1 MRDKYSSYII
11 LITILIGV
19 LIIFLWS
26 KAETSRVF
34 QLSVPGMDS
43 IPKNDAAKIQI
54 VNIGEH
60 FKSFEI
66 TKSSL
71 NGKWPK
77 FRGYDGDNIVKDG
90 IKLINSFGSAGPKI
104 NWEVDLGEGH
114 ASPVIYNGKV
124 YILDYLEEEK
134 KDALRC
140 FDLETGKEEWRRSYD
155 VHIKRN
161 HGMSRTIPAVSDD
174 YLLSLGPLGHVMC
187 LNPKDGGL
195 FWTLDLVKEY
205 GVKIPFWYTGQC
217 PIIENGTA
225 ILATGGNAL
234 LIGVDCATGKV
245 IWETPNPKG
254 YQMSHSSIVKMQL
267 GSRKTYVYAAIGAV
281 VGISGEES
289 NIGELLWENKKF
301 APSVVA
307 PSPLPLGNGNLFV
320 TAGYGAG
327 SILLNINEKD
337 MSVKV
342 VEKYKPKK
350 GLASE
355 QQTPILIGNKVYG
368 VLPKDAGALRNQFV
382 CYSIKDLKK
391 PLWSSGKSNRFG
403 LGPYILADN
412 KFFIVADNGTL
423 SIAKVGRGSFELL
436 DQYRVIEGH
445 DAWGPIA
452 IADGY
457 LLMRDSKRML
467 CLNIRK

>member
-1 MRDKYSSYII
+1 MNKYSSYII
-11 LITILIGV
+11 FLTILIGF

-26 KAETSRVF
+26 RGDSTSVF

-43 IPKNDAAKIQI
+43 IPQNDAAKIQI

-60 FKSFEI
+60 FKSYGI
-66 TKSSL
+66 TESTL
-71 NGKWPK
+71 RGKWSN
-77 FRGYDGDNIVKDG
+77 FRGNDGDNKVKDG
-90 IKLINSFGSAGPKI
+90 IRLVNSFGSSGPKI
-104 NWEVDLGEGH
+104 KWGVDLGEGH

-140 FDLETGKEEWRRSYD
+140 FDLKTGKEEWRRSYD

-161 HGMSRTIPAVSDD
+161 HGMSRTIPAVTEN
-174 YLLSLGPLGHVMC
+174 YLLSLGPMGHVMC
-187 LNPKDGGL
+187 LNPRDGSL
-195 FWTLDLVKEY
+195 YWTLNLVKEY
-205 GVKIPFWYTGQC
+205 DVEIPFWYTGQC
-217 PIIENGTA
+217 PIIDNGTA
-225 ILATGGNAL
+225 IIATGGKAL
-234 LIGVDCATGKV
+234 LIGIDCATGEVK
-245 IWETPNPKG
+245 WETPNPNV
-254 YQMSHSSIVKMQL
+254 YQMSHSSVVKMDL
-267 GSRKTYVYAAIGAV
+267 GNRKTYVYAAIGAI
-281 VGISGEES
+281 VGISAEES
-289 NIGELLWENKKF
+289 NIGELLWETKEF

-307 PSPLPLGNGNLFV
+307 PSPLPLGNGRLFV

-327 SILLNINEKD
+327 SIILNINEKD
-337 MSVKV
+337 LSVTV
-342 VEKYKPKK
+342 VEKFKPKE

-355 QQTPILIGNKVYG
+355 QQTPILIGNRVYG

-382 CYSIKDLKK
+382 CYSINDFKK

-412 KFFIVADNGTL
+412 KFFIVADDGTL
-423 SIAKVGRGSFELL
+423 SIAKVEEESFTLM
-436 DQYRVIEGH
+436 DKYRVIEGH

-467 CLNIRK
+467 CLDIKR

>member
-1 MRDKYSSYII
+1 M
-11 LITILIGV
+11 
-19 LIIFLWS
+19 IIFLWS
-26 KAETSRVF
+26 KAEPSQVF

-43 IPKNDAAKIQI
+43 IPKNNAAKIQK

-60 FKSFEI
+60 FKSYGI
-66 TKSSL
+66 TKSIL
-71 NGKWPK
+71 HGKWPN
-77 FRGYDGDNIVKDG
+77 FRGSDSDNKVKDG
-90 IKLINSFGSAGPKI
+90 IKLTNSFGNSGPKI
-104 NWEVDLGEGH
+104 KWEVELGEGH
-114 ASPVIYNGKV
+114 AAPVIYNGKV

-134 KDALRC
+134 QDALRC

-161 HGMSRTIPAVSDD
+161 HGMSRTIPAIADN
-174 YLLSLGPLGHVMC
+174 YLLSLGPMGHVMC
-187 LNPKDGGL
+187 LNPKDGTL
-195 FWTLDLVKEY
+195 LWTLDLVEKY
-205 GVKIPFWYTGQC
+205 GVEIPFWYTGQC
-217 PIIENGTA
+217 PIIDNNTA
-225 ILATGGNAL
+225 ILATGGDAI
-234 LIGVDCATGKV
+234 LIGIDCATGKV
-245 IWETPNPKG
+245 KWKTPNPKG
-254 YQMSHSSIVKMQL
+254 YKMSHSSIVKMNL

-281 VGISGEES
+281 VGISREES
-289 NIGELLWENKKF
+289 NIGELLWENNEF
-301 APSVVA
+301 SPAVVA
-307 PSPLPLGNGNLFV
+307 PSPLPLGNGRLFV

-327 SILLNINEKD
+327 SIILNINEKD
-337 MSVKV
+337 LSVTI
-342 VEKYKPKK
+342 VEKNKPKE

-382 CYSIKDLKK
+382 CYSINDFKK

-412 KFFIVADNGTL
+412 KFFIVADDGTL
-423 SIAKVGRGSFELL
+423 SIAKAEGVSFELL

-457 LLMRDSKRML
+457 LLMRDSKKML
-467 CLNIRK
+467 CLNIRR

>member
-1 MRDKYSSYII
+1 M
-11 LITILIGV
+11 IGV

-26 KAETSRVF
+26 RPDSSSVF

-43 IPKNDAAKIQI
+43 IPQNDAVKIQI

-60 FKSFEI
+60 FKSYGI
-66 TKSSL
+66 TESTL
-71 NGKWPK
+71 RGKWPN
-77 FRGYDGDNIVKDG
+77 FRGNDGDNKVKDG
-90 IKLINSFGSAGPKI
+90 IRLVNSFGSAGPKI
-104 NWEVDLGEGH
+104 KWGVDLGEGH

-140 FDLETGKEEWRRSYD
+140 FDLQTGKEEWRRSYD

-161 HGMSRTIPAVSDD
+161 HGMSRTIPAVTEN
-174 YLLSLGPLGHVMC
+174 YLLSLGPMGHVMC
-187 LNPKDGGL
+187 LNPRDGSL
-195 FWTLDLVKEY
+195 YWTLNLVEEY
-205 GVKIPFWYTGQC
+205 DVEIPFWYTGQC
-217 PIIENGTA
+217 PIIDNGIA
-225 ILATGGNAL
+225 ILATGGKAL
-234 LIGVDCATGKV
+234 LIGIDCATGKV
-245 IWETPNPKG
+245 KWKTPNPNG
-254 YQMSHSSIVKMQL
+254 YQMSHSSIVKMNL
-267 GSRKTYVYAAIGAV
+267 GNRKTYVYASIGAV
-281 VGISGEES
+281 VGISAEES
-289 NIGELLWENKKF
+289 NIGELLWETKEF

-307 PSPLPLGNGNLFV
+307 PSPLPLVNGNLFV

-327 SILLNINEKD
+327 SIILNINEKNL
-337 MSVKV
+337 SVTV
-342 VEKYKPKK
+342 VEKFKPKK

-382 CYSIKDLKK
+382 CYSIKDFKK

-412 KFFIVADNGTL
+412 KFFIVADDGTL
-423 SIAKVGRGSFELL
+423 SIAKAEEESFTLM

-467 CLNIRK
+467 CLDIKR